1 MTRSSTEVWNE
12 IKNSPLNAGVTT
24 GEVRL
29 NYWGG
34 RDVFEGE
41 YVSAD
46 YVTVDAADISETQI
60 HVKENGHY
68 GSSRLILGG
77 KYLLD
82 TEKAYANSGS
92 VGYGQ
97 LRDTDTILD
106 TSGYVTTNTGRT
118 FITWDANFHMSTLTI
133 CGGIITFTDEALFQA
148 WRANLSDEYK
158 RIVDEAERAV
168 GEYLGEEMTILT
180 FPATRSYTRDED
192 DKDSERPTG
201 ILARIRLPPARTAPH
216 APLTAFHTRR
226 HPTAL

>member
-1 MTRSSTEVWNE
+1 MTRNSTEVWNE
-12 IKNSPLNAGVTT
+12 IKNSPLNTGITT

-29 NYWGG
+29 NYWDG

-46 YVTVDAADISETQI
+46 YVTIDAADISETQI
-60 HVKENGHY
+60 HFKENGHY
-68 GSSRLILGG
+68 GSSHLILGG

-97 LRDTDTILD
+97 LHDTSTVLD

-118 FITWDANFHMSTLTI
+118 FITWDAGFHMSTLAI
-133 CGGIITFTDEALFQA
+133 CGGIIAFTDDGLFQA
-148 WRANLSDEYK
+148 WRSNLSDEYK
-158 RIVDEAERAV
+158 HLVDEAERTI

-180 FPATRSYTRDED
+180 FPDTRPYARDED
-192 DKDSERPTG
+192 DEKSERHTG
-201 ILARIRLPPARTAPH
+201 ILARIRTWW
-216 APLTAFHTRR
+216 TR
-226 HPTAL
+226 A